1 MNNAA
6 RLAFV
11 LVAASSLPAFA
22 DDAPVTHT
30 DQLVVVTPNAPIVVT
45 PQGTVIGA
53 AGPGAVAPVQQPAGV
68 PLNGAPMNED
78 WNNVN
83 HINGVPVK
91 VGERGD
97 YLFKFKKTNVSSNP
111 IGWMFGVYGLSVSHA
126 IHNNVVVRLDGNLF
140 DNFMDEM
147 SGYEVGVSLPIYFK
161 RAYSGPFI
169 EPGIVSRGT
178 KHTYDDYYCDGYYES
193 CSSQESEMETSFGP
207 EVLFG
212 WHSTFDSGLN
222 VAAAAGAM
230 RNLNVETDEYGY
242 REDSIEFVGY
252 FRVGY
257 AF

>member
-1 MNNAA
+1 MNHAA

-11 LVAASSLPAFA
+11 LIACSSVPAFA
-22 DDAPVTHT
+22 QYATPPEAGPSTVQPV
-30 DQLVVVTPNAPIVVT
+30 QPMPVQPVVVA
-45 PQGTVIGA
+45 Q
-53 AGPGAVAPVQQPAGV
+53 PVAGV
-68 PLNGAPMNED
+68 PLTVAPQNED
-78 WNNVN
+78 WNNVS

-97 YLFKFKKTNVSSNP
+97 YLHRFRKTNISSNP

-126 IHNNVVVRLDGNLF
+126 IHNNVVVRLDGNIF
-140 DNFMDEM
+140 SGFMDEM
-147 SGYEVGVSLPIYFK
+147 SGYEVGASLPIYFK

-169 EPGIVSRGT
+169 EPGIVSRGVKYT
-178 KHTYDDYYCDGYYES
+178 HDDYYYDSYDTTES
-193 CSSQESEMETSFGP
+193 TMETSFGP
-207 EVLFG
+207 QMLFG

-230 RNLNVETDEYGY
+230 RNLNVAPADEYGY
-242 REDSIEFVGY
+242 REEPMEFVGY

>member
-11 LVAASSLPAFA
+11 LVAASSVPAFA
-22 DDAPVTHT
+22 EDAPVTHT

-45 PQGTVIGA
+45 PDGA
-53 AGPGAVAPVQQPAGV
+53 PVGPVGPGAMAPQAAVAAPA
-68 PLNGAPMNED
+68 NGAPQNED
-78 WNNVN
+78 WGNVS

-97 YLFKFKKTNVSSNP
+97 YLYKVKKTNVSSNP
-111 IGWMFGVYGLSVSHA
+111 LGWLVGVYGVSVSHA
-126 IHNNVVVRLDGNLF
+126 IHNNVAVRLDGNLF
-140 DNFMDEM
+140 SDFMGDGD
-147 SGYEVGVSLPIYFK
+147 SGYEVGASLPIYFK
-161 RAYSGPFI
+161 RVYSGPFI
-169 EPGIVSRGT
+169 EPGIVSRGFKSNDT
-178 KHTYDDYYCDGYYES
+178 YYYDDGYS
-193 CSSQESEMETSFGP
+193 TSEPQMETSFGP

-230 RNLNVETDEYGY
+230 RNLNVQEDEYGY
-242 REDSIEFVGY
+242 RPNPMEFVGY

>member
-6 RLAFV
+6 RLVVA
-11 LVAASSLPAFA
+11 LVAVSSTPAFA
-22 DDAPVTHT
+22 DDDAPVTHT

-45 PQGTVIGA
+45 PSGAPA
-53 AGPGAVAPVQQPAGV
+53 AGPSMVAPAQAPAGV
-68 PLNGAPMNED
+68 ALNGAPQNED
-78 WNNVN
+78 WNDVS

-97 YLFKFKKTNVSSNP
+97 YLHKFRKTNISSNP
-111 IGWMFGVYGLSVSHA
+111 IGWMFGAYGLSVSHA
-126 IHNNVVVRLDGNLF
+126 VHTNVAVRLDGNIF
-140 DNFMDEM
+140 NGFMDELD
-147 SGYEVGVSLPIYFK
+147 GYEVGASVPIYFK

-169 EPGIVSRGT
+169 EPGVVSRGL
-178 KHTYDDYYCDGYYES
+178 KDRRTYYYDSYAEPAP
-193 CSSQESEMETSFGP
+193 QMETSFGP
-207 EVLFG
+207 QVLFG

-230 RNLNVETDEYGY
+230 RNLNTAPADEYGY
-242 REDSIEFVGY
+242 VESPMEFVGY

>member
-6 RLAFV
+6 RLAFAV
-11 LVAASSLPAFA
+11 VAVSSVPAFA

-45 PQGTVIGA
+45 PEGAA
-53 AGPGAVAPVQQPAGV
+53 AGPGAVAPVQQQVAGT
-68 PLNGAPMNED
+68 PLNGAPTNED
-78 WNNVN
+78 WNNVS

-97 YLFKFKKTNVSSNP
+97 YLYKFKKTNISSNP

-126 IHNNVVVRLDGNLF
+126 IHNNVAVRFDGNIF
-140 DNFMDEM
+140 NNFMDDGE
-147 SGYEVGVSLPIYFK
+147 SGYEIGASLPIYFK
-161 RAYSGPFI
+161 RAYQGPFI
-169 EPGIVSRGT
+169 EPGIVSRGLT
-178 KHTYDDYYCDGYYES
+178 HKSYDYNYSGTYTET
-193 CSSQESEMETSFGP
+193 QSEMETSFGP
-207 EVLFG
+207 EVMFG
-212 WHSTFDSGLN
+212 WHATFDSGLN

-230 RNLNVETDEYGY
+230 RDLNEEPADEYGY
-242 REDSIEFVGY
+242 RPSPIEFVGY

>member
-1 MNNAA
+1 MNNV
-6 RLAFV
+6 RLALV
-11 LVAASSLPAFA
+11 LVAVSSVPAFA
-22 DDAPVTHT
+22 DDDAPVTHT

-45 PQGTVIGA
+45 PQGVPA
-53 AGPGAVAPVQQPAGV
+53 QPQGPGAVMVQQAPEGV
-68 PLNGAPMNED
+68 AMSGAPINED
-78 WNNVN
+78 WNNVS

-97 YLFKFKKTNVSSNP
+97 YLYRFRKTNIATNP

-126 IHNNVVVRLDGNLF
+126 IHNNVAIRFDGNIF
-140 DNFMDEM
+140 SGFADM

-169 EPGIVSRGT
+169 EPGVVSRGI
-178 KHTYDDYYCDGYYES
+178 KYEHDDYYYDSYAS
-193 CSSQESEMETSFGP
+193 ESETETSFGP
-207 EVLFG
+207 EVMFG

-230 RNLNVETDEYGY
+230 RNLNEQADEYGY
-242 REDSIEFVGY
+242 TEDPIEFAGY

-257 AF
+257 AL

>member
-1 MNNAA
+1 MKLAA

-11 LVAASSLPAFA
+11 LVAVSSVPAFA
-22 DDAPVTHT
+22 QYAEPPVSGASPVVAPAP
-30 DQLVVVTPNAPIVVT
+30 QPVVVQPVV
-45 PQGTVIGA
+45 
-53 AGPGAVAPVQQPAGV
+53 VQQPAGV
-68 PLNGAPMNED
+68 PLTVAPQNED
-78 WNNVN
+78 WNNVS

-97 YLFKFKKTNVSSNP
+97 YLYKFKKTNISSNP

-126 IHNNVVVRLDGNLF
+126 IHNNVAVRFDGNIFNGFL
-140 DNFMDEM
+140 DDLD
-147 SGYEVGVSLPIYFK
+147 GYEVGVSLPIYFK

-169 EPGIVSRGT
+169 EPGVVSRGIKDT
-178 KHTYDDYYCDGYYES
+178 HDYYYDSYAPTES
-193 CSSQESEMETSFGP
+193 QMEASFGP
-207 EVLFG
+207 QMLFG

-230 RNLNVETDEYGY
+230 RNLNVQPDEYGY
-242 REDSIEFVGY
+242 RESAMEFVGY